1 MRSRSKITTWS
12 LCSVMLVCVC
22 ARGAEPSAQG
32 VEFFEQHIRPVLAE
46 RCYQCHSTRA
56 EKVKGGLRLDSRE
69 QMLKGGKDG
78 MVLVPGDPDK
88 SKLIEAIRYINS
100 DLQMPPKHQLSKQE
114 VSAFERWVKMGAP
127 DPRGD
132 ALPSA
137 PATQPAPFDYQKE
150 RQFWSFQPVRDAPAP
165 DVKDTA
171 GLISPVDYFLESD
184 CEAHHLHPTGPAPKR
199 ALIRRA
205 TYDLTGLPPTP
216 DEVNAFVADESPNA
230 FEKLVD
236 RLLAS
241 PHYGEQW
248 GRHWL
253 DVVRY
258 ADTAG
263 DNADFPVPQLYKY
276 RNYVIDAFNNDKA
289 YDQFL
294 REQLAGDLLPARNE
308 AEKHEHV
315 IATGYIALSRR
326 FGSRNAEF
334 WLTIQDTIDNVGKSM
349 LGLSLGCARC
359 HDHKFDPIPTS
370 DYYALYG
377 IFASTTYAFPGTEI
391 YNHPKDFV
399 ALAPPDEARKLKD
412 YYDKLADLDD
422 RIEKLVQ
429 ERAPLLARQ
438 KALKQATTQPTTR
451 PVDLSIDGRTL
462 KEVLAELAEAREE
475 LHKLEYFGPPNVDRA
490 FGVSEGNAHDVRVQR
505 KGMATDLGERV
516 HRGFLQILGGQKVPD
531 DEKGSGR
538 LELANWITDASN
550 PLTARVMVNR
560 IWQHHFGVGI
570 VATPNDFGHR
580 GQPPTNPALLHYLA
594 KRFIESGWSIKA
606 MDKLIML
613 SRAYQM
619 ASVDDPANAAIDPN
633 NKYLWRFNPRRL
645 SAEEIRDSILADSGS
660 LDATVDPGPHP
671 FPPESDW
678 HYTQHKAFV
687 ADYPTD
693 RRSMYLMQQRIR
705 KQPYLA
711 VFDGADTN
719 DTSPDRPLSTTS
731 IQALFM
737 LNDSFMHD
745 QADKLGV
752 RVGLALPD
760 EAKRVDYAY
769 RLLFA
774 RPPTDEEIRVGQQYL
789 RGVELKLKQANV
801 PWDRQYRDALAS
813 YLRVLLSSNE
823 WVRDTLGG
831 GSVDIRGSVCP
842 AALPPPVLT
851 DPRHP

>member
-1 MRSRSKITTWS
+1 M
-12 LCSVMLVCVC
+12 MLVCVC

-32 VEFFEQHIRPVLAE
+32 VEFFEQHIRPVLAD

-56 EKVKGGLRLDSRE
+56 EKLKGGLLLDSRAA
-69 QMLKGGKDG
+69 MLKGGKDG
-78 MVLVPGDPDK
+78 VVLVPGDPDK
-88 SKLIEAIRYINS
+88 SKLIEAIRYTNP
-100 DLQMPPKHQLSKQE
+100 DLQMTPKHELSKEE
-114 VSAFERWVKMGAP
+114 VAAFERWVKMGAP
-127 DPRGD
+127 DPRDEAVPAG
-132 ALPSA
+132 
-137 PATQPAPFDYQKE
+137 PATQPAPFDYDKE
-150 RQFWSFQPVRDAPAP
+150 RQFWSFQPIK
-165 DVKDTA
+165 DVVVPQVQDDT
-171 GLISPVDYFLESD
+171 GLISPIDYFMQADYES
-184 CEAHHLHPTGPAPKR
+184 HHLHPMGAAEKR
-199 ALIRRA
+199 VLIRRA
-205 TYDLTGLPPTP
+205 TYELTGLPPTP
-216 DEVNAFVADESPNA
+216 DELSAFVADKSPSA

-263 DNADFPVPQLYKY
+263 DNADFPVPQVYKY
-276 RNYVIDAFNNDKA
+276 RNYVIDAFNNDKP

-294 REQLAGDLLPARNE
+294 REQIAGDLLPARNE
-308 AEKHEHV
+308 TEKHEHI

-326 FGSRNAEF
+326 FGSRNNEF
-334 WLTIQDTIDNVGKSM
+334 WLTIQDTIDNMGKSM

-399 ALAPPDEARKLKD
+399 ALASPDEAKKLKD
-412 YYDKLADLDD
+412 FYDKIADLDD

-438 KALKQATTQPTTR
+438 KALKQATTQPATR
-451 PVDLSIDGRTL
+451 PTEISINGRTL

-475 LHKLEYFGPPNVDRA
+475 VRKLEFFGPPNVDRA
-490 FGVSEGNAHDVRVQR
+490 FAVSEGIPHDVRIQR
-505 KGMATDLGERV
+505 KGMPTDPGEKV
-516 HRGFLQILGGQKVPD
+516 HRGFLQVLGGQKVPD
-531 DEKGSGR
+531 DERGSGR
-538 LELANWITDASN
+538 LDLAKWITDPSN

-560 IWQHHFGVGI
+560 IWEYHFGKGI

-580 GQPPTNPALLHYLA
+580 GQKPTNPALLDYLA
-594 KRFIESGWSIKA
+594 KRFIESGWSIKT
-606 MDKLIML
+606 MHKLIML

-633 NKYLWRFNPRRL
+633 NDYLWRFNPRRL
-645 SAEEIRDSILADSGS
+645 SAEEIRDSILADGGS
-660 LDATVDPGPHP
+660 LDPVVDPGPHP
-671 FPPESDW
+671 FPPENEW
-678 HYTQHKAFV
+678 HYSQHKAFV

-693 RRSMYLMQQRIR
+693 RRSIYLMQQRIR

-711 VFDGADTN
+711 VFDGADPN

-731 IQALFM
+731 LQALFM
-737 LNDSFMHD
+737 MNDPFMHD
-745 QADKLGV
+745 QADKLAV
-752 RVGLALPD
+752 RIGMALSD
-760 EAKRVDYAY
+760 EAKRIDYAY
-769 RLLFA
+769 QLLFA
-774 RPPTDEEIRVGQQYL
+774 RSATDEEIRVGRQYL
-789 RGVELKLKQANV
+789 RGVEVKLKQASV
-801 PWDRQYRDALAS
+801 PWDRQNRDALAS

-823 WVRDTLGG
+823 FIWLD
-831 GSVDIRGSVCP
+831 
-842 AALPPPVLT
+842 
-851 DPRHP
+851 

>member
-1 MRSRSKITTWS
+1 MI
-12 LCSVMLVCVC
+12 LVCVR

-32 VEFFEQHIRPVLAE
+32 VEFFEQHIRPVLAD
-46 RCYQCHSTRA
+46 RCYQCHSARA
-56 EKVKGGLRLDSRE
+56 EKLKGGLLLDSRAA
-69 QMLKGGKDG
+69 MLKGGKDG
-78 MVLVPGDPDK
+78 VVLVPGDADK
-88 SKLIEAIRYINS
+88 SKLIEAIRYANP
-100 DLQMPPKHQLSKQE
+100 DLQMPPKHELSKEE
-114 VSAFERWVKMGAP
+114 VAAFERWVKMGAP
-127 DPRGD
+127 DPRDEEMPAG
-132 ALPSA
+132 
-137 PATQPAPFDYQKE
+137 PATQPAPFDYDKE
-150 RQFWSFQPVRDAPAP
+150 RQFWSFQPVKDVAVPEVGDA
-165 DVKDTA
+165 T
-171 GLISPVDYFLESD
+171 GLISPIDYFLQADYES
-184 CEAHHLHPTGPAPKR
+184 HHLHPMGAAEKR
-199 ALIRRA
+199 VLIRRA

-216 DEVNAFVADESPNA
+216 DEVSAFLADESPSA

-276 RNYVIDAFNNDKA
+276 RNYVIDSFNNDKP

-294 REQLAGDLLPARNE
+294 REQLAGDLLPARDE
-308 AEKHEHV
+308 AEKHQHI
-315 IATGYIALSRR
+315 IATGYVALSRR
-326 FGSRNAEF
+326 FGSRNNEF
-334 WLTIQDTIDNVGKSM
+334 WLTIQDTIDNMGKSM

-359 HDHKFDPIPTS
+359 HDHKFDPVPSS

-377 IFASTTYAFPGTEI
+377 IFASTKYAFPGTEI

-399 ALAPPDEARKLKD
+399 ALAPPGEAQKLKD
-412 YYDKLADLDD
+412 YYDKVADLDD

-438 KALKQATTQPTTR
+438 KALKQATTRPTTK
-451 PVDLSIDGRTL
+451 PAEIAINGRTL

-475 LHKLEYFGPPNVDRA
+475 VRKLDYVGPPNVDRA
-490 FGVSEGNAHDVRVQR
+490 FAVSEGNPHDVRIQR
-505 KGMATDLGERV
+505 KGMPTDPGDKV
-516 HRGFLQILGGQKVPD
+516 HRGFPQILGAQKVPD

-538 LELANWITDASN
+538 LELSNWITDPSN

-560 IWQHHFGVGI
+560 IWEYHFGKGI

-580 GQPPTNPALLHYLA
+580 GQRPTNPALLDYLA
-594 KRFIESGWSIKA
+594 RRFIESGWSIKA
-606 MDKLIML
+606 MHKLIML

-619 ASVDDPANAAIDPN
+619 ASVEDPANAAIDPN
-633 NKYLWRFNPRRL
+633 NDHLWRFNPRRL

-660 LDATVDPGPHP
+660 LDPVVDPGPHP
-671 FPPESDW
+671 FPPENEW

-693 RRSMYLMQQRIR
+693 RRSIYLMQQRIR

-731 IQALFM
+731 LQALFM
-737 LNDSFMHD
+737 MNDPFMHD
-745 QADKLGV
+745 QADKVAV

-760 EAKRVDYAY
+760 EAKRIDYAY
-769 RLLFA
+769 QLLFA
-774 RPPTDEEIRVGQQYL
+774 RDPSDEEIRVGRQYL
-789 RGVELKLKQANV
+789 GGVELKLKQANV

-823 WVRDTLGG
+823 FIWLD
-831 GSVDIRGSVCP
+831 
-842 AALPPPVLT
+842 
-851 DPRHP
+851 